1 MARRTEYAS
10 FLGPPRR
17 RNRDFAGLENRVAL
31 RVFVLPALVVG
42 FVAISVWWFALRDDN
57 SAVGGVLTLEDATI
71 PTVLLPSGA
80 AADDAGLLL
89 SGVSLDCEEELT
101 NWTSF
106 QGSITHQGCIQAP
119 TISNPTIEWR
129 IFTGIAGWLN
139 SPLIV
144 GDRVF
149 VASAGRAQGT
159 EDARDGVYAYNLYT
173 GRQEWFF
180 GATLDMNGLG
190 YGNGILVATG
200 DEGRVWGIDAT
211 DGSLIWVE
219 TLGVA
224 TFGYPLVLEE
234 DNLVVVGDA
243 DGVVTAYNLRNGG
256 LLWQRQVEGPIRG
269 GAVSDGEMIVIA
281 GENRDVLAVD
291 KNGTELWRVEV
302 KERDTEGALARIW
315 AAPTIVRDL
324 VVITMLRE
332 DTFVEPAITALR
344 TSDGSQVWQAT
355 DAAGIKNDWGS
366 IRSSVAVVGDL
377 LVYGEPYSDRWCAGH
392 RDRRDG
398 MGRQDGGLLL
408 PTLAIAGSG
417 VGTGD
422 HRPPRRGHVCR
433 GHRDPDAG
441 LEHLPRQR
449 RGHLPRRLR
458 HRRVLRVGTANR
470 ILGPGLAGGCRQRV
484 HRGRHPRGI
493 PRGDQRSLLGLGPE
507 QKPRRLE
514 ARIASPGDV
523 SAGEHRGHCGE
534 QRVPHAG
541 HPGHGHLGVGDTEH
555 PSVGQGAHQR
565 RARAPRRRLAEDRH
579 VRQRR
584 HR

>member
-1 MARRTEYAS
+1 MVRRTEYAS

-144 GDRVF
+144 ADKVF

-190 YGNGILVATG
+190 YGNGIIVATG

-256 LLWQRQVEGPIRG
+256 LLWQRQVDGPIRG

-291 KNGTELWRVEV
+291 KNGSELWRVEV
-302 KERDTEGALARIW
+302 RERDTEGALARIW

-324 VVITMLRE
+324 VIITLLRE
-332 DTFVEPAITALR
+332 DTFVEPAIIALR
-344 TSDGSQVWQAT
+344 LSDGGREWWAE
-355 DAAGIKNDWGS
+355 DKAGIKNEWGS
-366 IRSSVAVVGDL
+366 IRSSVAAVGDL
-377 LVYGEPYSDRWCAGH
+377 LVYGEPYSDRLVALDIETGETAWDVKTGAYCFPHWPSPAVVSGQVIIARHDGAMYAVDIETQTKVWDIYLGNDAGTFPA
-392 RDRRDG
+392 DFDDPG
-398 MGRQDGGLLL
+398 FCEWAPQTGYSV
-408 PTLAIAGSG
+408 LASPAVAANGYIV
-417 VGTGD
+417 VGT
-422 HRPPRRGHVCR
+422 
-433 GHRDPDAG
+433 
-441 LEHLPRQR
+441 LEGYL
-449 RGHLPRRLR
+449 
-458 HRRVLRVGTANR
+458 VA
-470 ILGPGLAGGCRQRV
+470 IS
-484 HRGRHPRGI
+484 
-493 PRGDQRSLLGLGPE
+493 DRSWG
-507 QKPRRLE
+507 
-514 ARIASPGDV
+514 
-523 SAGEHRGHCGE
+523 
-534 QRVPHAG
+534 
-541 HPGHGHLGVGDTEH
+541 
-555 PSVGQGAHQR
+555 
-565 RARAPRRRLAEDRH
+565 
-579 VRQRR
+579 
-584 HR
+584 

>member
-1 MARRTEYAS
+1 MVRRTEYAS

-106 QGSITHQGCIQAP
+106 QGSITHQGCIKAP

-190 YGNGILVATG
+190 YGNGIIVATG

-256 LLWQRQVEGPIRG
+256 LLWQRQVDGPIRG

-302 KERDTEGALARIW
+302 RERDTEGALARIW

-332 DTFVEPAITALR
+332 DTFAEPAITALR
-344 TSDGSQVWQAT
+344 KSDGSQVWQAM
-355 DAAGIKNDWGS
+355 DIAGIKNEWGS
-366 IRSSVAVVGDL
+366 IRSSVAAVGDL
-377 LVYGEPYSDRWCAGH
+377 LVYGEPYSDRLVALDIETGETAWDVKTGAYCFPHWPSPAVVSGQVIIARHDGAMYAVDIETQTKVWDIYLGNAAGTFPA
-392 RDRRDG
+392 DFDTAG
-398 MGRQDGGLLL
+398 FCEWAPQTGYSV
-408 PTLAIAGSG
+408 LASPAVAANGYIV
-417 VGTGD
+417 VGT
-422 HRPPRRGHVCR
+422 
-433 GHRDPDAG
+433 
-441 LEHLPRQR
+441 LEGYL
-449 RGHLPRRLR
+449 
-458 HRRVLRVGTANR
+458 VA
-470 ILGPGLAGGCRQRV
+470 IS
-484 HRGRHPRGI
+484 
-493 PRGDQRSLLGLGPE
+493 DRSWG
-507 QKPRRLE
+507 
-514 ARIASPGDV
+514 
-523 SAGEHRGHCGE
+523 
-534 QRVPHAG
+534 
-541 HPGHGHLGVGDTEH
+541 
-555 PSVGQGAHQR
+555 
-565 RARAPRRRLAEDRH
+565 
-579 VRQRR
+579 
-584 HR
+584 